1 MNPYTQPPRAAAV
14 TERPLY
20 KRKRVWAAG
29 VALFAFG
36 AIGGTQSAQDEVR
49 AAQAVAA
56 KPAPTVTVTATA
68 TATET
73 AKPEPAPTVTRTKRV
88 ETPGP
93 RVTVTVA
100 PATGGSGGSGSGSNG
115 GGGGGG
121 GGSTDTTGT
130 CSIRSNAGNC
140 YQAGQFCRNSDHGAV
155 TTTSSGARIKCAA
168 SGNSWRWT
176 YA

>member
-1 MNPYTQPPRAAAV
+1 MNPYTQPPHATAPVA
-14 TERPLY
+14 ERPLY
-20 KRKRVWAAG
+20 KRKRVWAVG

-36 AIGGTQSAQDEVR
+36 AMGGAQSAQDEVR

-73 AKPEPAPTVTRTKRV
+73 AKPEPAPTVTKTKRV

-100 PATGGSGGSGSGSNG
+100 PAAGGSGGSGSGG
-115 GGGGGG
+115 GGGGG
-121 GGSTDTTGT
+121 TDNTGT

-140 YQAGQFCRNSDHGAV
+140 YQAGQFCRNADHGAV
-155 TTTSSGARIKCAA
+155 TTTSGGSRIKCAP

>member
-1 MNPYTQPPRAAAV
+1 MNPYTQPPHATTTV

-20 KRKRVWAAG
+20 KRKRVWAVG
-29 VALFAFG
+29 VAVFAFG
-36 AIGGTQSAQDEVR
+36 VMGGTQSAQDEVR

-73 AKPEPAPTVTRTKRV
+73 AEPEPAPTVTKTKRV

-100 PATGGSGGSGSGSNG
+100 PATGGSGGPGS
-115 GGGGGG
+115 GGGG
-121 GGSTDTTGT
+121 GGSADRTDT

-140 YQAGQFCRNSDHGAV
+140 YQAGQFCRNADHGAV
-155 TTTSSGARIKCAA
+155 TTTASGARIKCAA